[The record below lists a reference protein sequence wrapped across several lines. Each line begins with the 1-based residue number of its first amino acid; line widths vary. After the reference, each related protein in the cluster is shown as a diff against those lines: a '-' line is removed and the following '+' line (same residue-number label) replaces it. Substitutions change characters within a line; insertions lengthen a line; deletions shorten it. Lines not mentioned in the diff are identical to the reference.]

1 MIANMVMVRTTAN
14 KIKQIIMKIL
24 SVFCLVA
31 LFFLIRNVKAQT
43 VSSPDQ
49 KIKVSFQL
57 VHNQPIYKIF
67 YQGKEVLGASA
78 LGLQENGIDFHRH
91 LNLLK
96 ASNITSIEDNYTL
109 HNAKKS
115 HIHYKANQRSFNLRN
130 PQNKKISIIFNVSND
145 GVAFRYFL
153 PEHQENLLIS
163 KEYTSFSFKPET
175 SGFLQHKAK
184 AQSGWCHTNPSYE
197 ENYQQNIPVGT
208 FSKTGW
214 VYPALFHY
222 QNIWML
228 ITEANMDGTYCGTHL
243 MNDSLSTDYKIAF
256 PEPVEVFTNQGY
268 LPKDVT
274 YSPWRIITI
283 GSLKTIAESTL
294 GTDLAA
300 AAKVNIDPKFI
311 KPGKSSWSWIMSK
324 DDSITYTEQIRYIDF
339 AAKMKWQY
347 CLIDADW
354 DTKIGYD
361 KIKLLADYA
370 AKKNVGLNLWYN
382 SSGDWNTTV
391 YHPKSRLL
399 THQQREKEFA
409 RLSEMGIK
417 GIKVD
422 FFNGDGQSM
431 IAYYIGILND
441 AAKYHL
447 LVNFHGATL
456 PRGWAR
462 TYPNLMTTE
471 AVKGY
476 EMITFG
482 QEAANQEANHCAML
496 PFTRNVFDPMD
507 FTPMNLYK
515 IPTNVHRQT
524 TSGFE
529 LATSVLFLSGIQH
542 YAESPEGMSHVPTF
556 VQHFLSVLPNYWDDV
571 KFIDGFPGKYV
582 VIARK
587 SGDKWYL
594 AGING
599 ENSPKTIQLDLTAFH
614 KRHLQLITDGDKA
627 LSFQQKNI
635 NPQKNYTLSMKGE
648 GGFVMVLE

>member
-1 MIANMVMVRTTAN
+1 MLIMGN
-14 KIKQIIMKIL
+14 KTKSIIMKIL
-24 SVFCLVA
+24 PVFFLVS
-31 LFFLIRNVKAQT
+31 LFFLITNAKAQT

-49 KIKVSFQL
+49 KIKVTFQL
-57 VHNQPIYKIF
+57 IHGQPLYKVA
-67 YQGKEVLGASA
+67 YNGKEILNASN
-78 LGLQENGIDFHRH
+78 LGLEEGEIDFHTH
-91 LNLLK
+91 LQLQNVSATNRVK
-96 ASNITSIEDNYTL
+96 DNYTL
-109 HNAKKS
+109 YNAKKN
-115 HIHYKANQRSFNLRN
+115 HINYQANQRIFSLVTARK
-130 PQNKKISIIFNVSND
+130 KKIDIIFQISND
-145 GVAFRYFL
+145 GVAFRYFI
-153 PEHQENLLIS
+153 PEHQENLLIT
-163 KEYTSFSFKPET
+163 KENTSFNFKPGT
-175 SGFLQHKAK
+175 LGFLQHKAK
-184 AQSGWCHTNPSYE
+184 AQTGWCHTNPSYE

-214 VYPALFHY
+214 VYPALFKY
-222 QNIWML
+222 NNIWML
-228 ITEANMDGTYCGTHL
+228 ITEANMDGTYCGSHL
-243 MNDSLSTDYKIAF
+243 MNDSLSTTYKVAF
-256 PEPVEVFTNQGY
+256 PEPVEIFTNEGY
-268 LPKDVT
+268 LPKNVT

-283 GSLKTIAESTL
+283 GNLKTVTESTL

-300 AAKVNIDPKFI
+300 PAKENIDTNFI

-361 KIKLLADYA
+361 KVKLLADYA
-370 AKKNVGLNLWYN
+370 ASKNVGLNLWFN

-391 YHPKSRLL
+391 YHPKSQLL
-399 THQQREKEFA
+399 THEQREKEFA
-409 RLSEMGIK
+409 RLASMGIK

-431 IAYYIGILND
+431 IAYYTGILND

-462 TYPNLMTTE
+462 TYPNLMSTE
-471 AVKGY
+471 AVKGF
-476 EMITFG
+476 EMITFS
-482 QEAANQEANHCAML
+482 QEAANQEANHCTML
-496 PFTRNVFDPMD
+496 PFTRNAFDPMD

-515 IPTNVHRQT
+515 IPTNVNRQT

-529 LATSVLFLSGIQH
+529 LATSVVFLSGIQH
-542 YAESPEGMSHVPTF
+542 YAESPDGMNHVPSY
-556 VQHFLSVLPNYWDDV
+556 VQHFLSDLPNYWDDV

-599 ENSPKTIQLDLTAFH
+599 EKETRTIQLDLASFH
-614 KRHLQLITDGDKA
+614 KQHIQLITDGDKP
-627 LSFQQKNI
+627 LSFQQKTV
-635 NPQKNYTLSMKGE
+635 NPIGKYRLTMKRQ
-648 GGFVMVLE
+648 GGFIMVLD